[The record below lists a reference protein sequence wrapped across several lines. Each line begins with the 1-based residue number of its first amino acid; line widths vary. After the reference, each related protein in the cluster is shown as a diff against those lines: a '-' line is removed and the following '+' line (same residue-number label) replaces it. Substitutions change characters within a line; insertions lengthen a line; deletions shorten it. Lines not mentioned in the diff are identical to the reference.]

1 MRHDVLLIVGLG
13 VTLLGAGSAHA
24 DFTLQQ
30 AAGAAAL
37 TPAPTD
43 AQQVEAQEPE
53 RTNAATPRFKTAEG
67 FGRDV
72 PLAVAVKQIVP
83 PGVAV
88 QYGAGV
94 NKAAIVTWNGG
105 RPWNR
110 ALASAVRP
118 LGLRMTT
125 GATTVT
131 ISR

>member
-24 DFTLQQ
+24 DFTLQRTT
-30 AAGAAAL
+30 GAAVL
-37 TPAPTD
+37 TPPRANGRQAEAP
-43 AQQVEAQEPE
+43 EPE
-53 RTNAATPRFKTAEG
+53 RTNAATPRFKIAQG

-72 PLAVAVKQIVP
+72 PLAFAVRQIVP

-94 NKAAIVTWNGG
+94 DKAAIVTWTGG

-110 ALASAVRP
+110 VLASAIRP

>member
-13 VTLLGAGSAHA
+13 VTLLGAASARA
-24 DFTLQQ
+24 DFTLQRT
-30 AAGAAAL
+30 AGAAAL

-43 AQQVEAQEPE
+43 AQQVEAPGPQEA
-53 RTNAATPRFKTAEG
+53 NAVTPRFKTAQG

-72 PLAVAVKQIVP
+72 PLGFAVKQIVP
-83 PGVAV
+83 SGIAV

-94 NKAAIVTWNGG
+94 DKAAFVTWSGG
-105 RPWNR
+105 RPWDQ

-118 LGLRMTT
+118 LGLRVTT